1 MTKDIEQQIAEVSTN
16 FKRGAT
22 EMLLLSL
29 LRTREQ
35 YAYELTKALK
45 HTSLGLFDIQGPS
58 LYTALYRMEQKGFV
72 ATREAQVGR
81 RIRVYY
87 SILPEGEAYL
97 NRLIAEYESI
107 TAGIHAV
114 LDKSAARKEDKGG
127 TQHD

>member
-1 MTKDIEQQIAEVSTN
+1 MQKDMEQQITEVSTN

-29 LRTREQ
+29 LVEKEQ

-45 HTSLGLFDIQGPS
+45 QATLGLFEIQGPS

-72 ATREAQVGR
+72 ATREQQAGR

-87 SILPEGEAYL
+87 RILPEGRTYL
-97 NRLIAEYESI
+97 QRLIAEYESV
-107 TAGIHAV
+107 TAGIHAALEKTV
-114 LDKSAARKEDKGG
+114 RNENQGG
-127 TQHD
+127 TQDD

>member
-1 MTKDIEQQIAEVSTN
+1 MPKDMEQQITEVSTN

-29 LRTREQ
+29 LEEKEQ

-45 HTSLGLFDIQGPS
+45 KATLGLFDIQGPS
-58 LYTALYRMEQKGFV
+58 LYMALYRLEQKGFV
-72 ATREAQVGR
+72 APREEQTGR

-87 SILPEGEAYL
+87 RILPDGKAYL
-97 NRLIAEYESI
+97 QQLIAEYESI

-114 LDKSAARKEDKGG
+114 LEQRTVQTENEGG
-127 TQHD
+127 MQDD

>member
-29 LRTREQ
+29 LRTKEQ
-35 YAYELTKALK
+35 YAYELTKELK

-72 ATREAQVGR
+72 ATREEQAGR

-87 SILPEGEAYL
+87 SILPEGEVYL
-97 NRLIAEYESI
+97 DRLIAEYESI

-114 LDKSAARKEDKGG
+114 LDKRAAQKENEGG
-127 TQHD
+127 MQDD